1 MKISKVFII
10 SVLTIAMPISQARAV
25 IPDVNSVISDVI
37 ESSGNDFHISG
48 ADSQHVNLIQGVQ
61 GVTLPQAQD
70 LLKPNGVTPSVVID
84 QTPGVEELETQEQK
98 DNEDLV
104 GGLALPGHHFWT
116 TKKLVITTTLLLTT
130 GLLVGLL
137 LLLASGGGSSG
148 SGSSSDGGTS
158 GGGSSPSNSLPPSG
172 TDAGVLA
179 SDGTGLGGGSTPG
192 GGTAGGGSGS
202 DSNLP
207 PGNDDGSGNGDLL
220 EEGGSGAGGGSL
232 PIILGGGGTD
242 SNVGNGAL
250 GGPLGGTI
258 PHHPEPS
265 TFLLMGLGLLVP
277 FLRKRSL

>member
-61 GVTLPQAQD
+61 GVTLPQAQV
-70 LLKPNGVTPSVVID
+70 LLKPNGVSPSVVID
-84 QTPGVEELETQEQK
+84 QTPGVEELETQEQN

-130 GLLVGLL
+130 GFLVGLL
-137 LLLASGGGSSG
+137 LLLASGGSSSG
-148 SGSSSDGGTS
+148 SGSSSGGGTS
-158 GGGSSPSNSLPPSG
+158 GGGSSPNSSLPPPSG
-172 TDAGVLA
+172 TNGVLV

-192 GGTAGGGSGS
+192 GGTSGGSGS

-220 EEGGSGAGGGSL
+220 EEGGSGTGGGSL

-242 SNVGNGAL
+242 SSVGNGAL